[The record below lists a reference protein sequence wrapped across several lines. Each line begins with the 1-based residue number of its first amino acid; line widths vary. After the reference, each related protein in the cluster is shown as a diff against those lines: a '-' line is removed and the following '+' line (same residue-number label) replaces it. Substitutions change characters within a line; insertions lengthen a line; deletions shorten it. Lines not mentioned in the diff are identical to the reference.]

1 MERIL
6 ALYTQTTGR
15 RPLRSERL
23 PGAGS
28 NRAYCRLWDADG
40 TTLVGVSG
48 KNVSENRA
56 FVYLSD
62 HLRSKG
68 LPVPLVVAQTADGAC
83 YLQEDLGT
91 TSLFDRLREGREAGG
106 RYSEADVVLIEKV
119 IRWLPRF
126 QVLGAQGLDEE
137 KLLPPRR
144 WNARTVGYDLNYFKY
159 CFLRTSEVAFDEDA
173 LEDDFEQLA
182 HDLCALGG
190 EYFLYRDFQARNVML
205 RDGEP
210 WFIDFQGGRF
220 GPLTYDVASFLWQA
234 SAKYSHALRE
244 RLVSAYIE
252 ELQRLVSVDEGAFRA
267 QLRLTVLFRLLQVLG
282 AYGLRGRFERKA
294 HFLRSI
300 PPALASVSDLLD
312 ARAAAAYPTLEAVL
326 RQLVSQEAER
336 PGVAA
341 DGGQTGTE
349 GLTVRVASFSY
360 KKGLPDD
367 PTGNGGG
374 YVFDCRAPHN
384 PGRYARYRHLTGR
397 DEAVIRFLEDDGEI
411 QPYLESVYKLI
422 DFHVKRYLERG
433 FTSLMVSFGCTGG
446 QHRSVYCAEH
456 LAHHLHA
463 LFPVRVE
470 LWHREQGIREVLT
483 SDKK

>member
-1 MERIL
+1 MGRPAER
-6 ALYTQTTGR
+6 A
-15 RPLRSERL
+15 ERL

-28 NRAYCRLWDADG
+28 NRAYYRLWGEDG

-48 KNVSENRA
+48 KDVSENAA
-56 FVYLSD
+56 FVYLSG

-68 LPVPLVVAQTADGAC
+68 LPVPRVVAQTADGTR
-83 YLQEDLGT
+83 YLQEDLGG
-91 TSLFDRLREGREAGG
+91 TSLFDVLREAREAGG
-106 RYSEADVVLIEKV
+106 RYSADEEALLEKV
-119 IRWLPRF
+119 VRRLPRF
-126 QVLGAQGLDEE
+126 QVLGAQGLDAE

-144 WNARTVGYDLNYFKY
+144 WTARTVGYDLNYFKY
-159 CFLRTSEVAFDEDA
+159 CFLRTSDVAFDEDA
-173 LEDDFEQLA
+173 LQDDFEQLA
-182 HDLCALGG
+182 QDLCAPGG

-205 RDGEP
+205 RGAEP
-210 WFIDFQGGRF
+210 WFIDFQGARL

-234 SAKYSHALRE
+234 SAKYSPALRE
-244 RLVSAYIE
+244 RLLGAYLA
-252 ELQRLVSVDEGAFRA
+252 ELSRLVAVDEAAFRA

-300 PPALASVSDLLD
+300 PPALASVSELLD
-312 ARAAAAYPTLEAVL
+312 AGAAAPYPALEKVL
-326 RQLVSQEAER
+326 RQLAAKEAER
-336 PGVAA
+336 ASAAPGAEQGEA
-341 DGGQTGTE
+341 E
-349 GLTVRVASFSY
+349 GLTVRVTSFSY
-360 KKGLPDD
+360 KKGLPAD

-411 QPYLESVYKLI
+411 QPFLESVYRLV

-456 LAHHLHA
+456 LAHRLHA

-470 LWHREQGIREVLT
+470 LWHREQGIREVLER
-483 SDKK
+483 DKK